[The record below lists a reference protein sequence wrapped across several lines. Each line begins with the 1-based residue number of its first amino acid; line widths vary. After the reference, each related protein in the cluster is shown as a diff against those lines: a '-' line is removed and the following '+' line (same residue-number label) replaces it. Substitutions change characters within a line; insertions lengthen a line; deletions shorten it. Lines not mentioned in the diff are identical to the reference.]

1 MLFVRANPWHP
12 KTISLCIYSKTKIT
26 WKKWV
31 VIMFSL
37 SLWFNLENRAHTRS
51 TSKYNASA
59 HVLEG
64 HMYKWCASS
73 KAHAQTCTLSRGHQ
87 SLLPGILWHPQQL
100 GPKGSV
106 FGVWFSFKFYSWPW
120 DQWLLVLAVILHTAL
135 IPLKD
140 LPLEEASSYLIASVT
155 VFTKME
161 KLHVADPHCPLIRL
175 KQINHI
181 SVMDVMENQLP

>member
-31 VIMFSL
+31 VIMLSL

-106 FGVWFSFKFYSWPW
+106 FGVWFSFIWSFILDHEINGSWSW
-120 DQWLLVLAVILHTAL
+120 QLFFT
-135 IPLKD
+135 
-140 LPLEEASSYLIASVT
+140 LPLYLSKIY
-155 VFTKME
+155 
-161 KLHVADPHCPLIRL
+161 L
-175 KQINHI
+175 
-181 SVMDVMENQLP
+181 